1 MSNYFQI
8 STVGFD
14 KIFLICV
21 TLFFLATCIF
31 TQNILVF
38 SFKRAHNLLKDM
50 YSPE

>member
-14 KIFLICV
+14 KKKSICV
-21 TLFFLATCIF
+21 TLFFLAIL

-38 SFKRAHNLLKDM
+38 SFKRAHNLFKDM